1 MIVFSVLQFILLGVK
16 IFTFGY
22 LSEEIEYVRL
32 VGSFAAT
39 LFCSIELMQV
49 MYNQQLPDTI
59 IMAIVITVVI
69 ERLRFIKAIFKRKYM
84 NILRKEYKDM

>member
-39 LFCSIELMQV
+39 MLCAIQLMQV
-49 MYNQQLPDTI
+49 AFHQQLPDTI
-59 IMAIVITVVI
+59 TMAIVITVMI
-69 ERLRFIKAIFKRKYM
+69 ERLQFIRAI
-84 NILRKEYKDM
+84 L